1 MTRPSS
7 AGAGMARSGTDE
19 RLFCV
24 ALAGVDPGPRRS
36 KKPIRIV
43 DQAGDPPVCQAIPNK
58 STFGAAA
65 DQPAVEQAAQMV
77 RYIGLPEPCISNN
90 FLNAAFARNQ
100 RIEDRQTA
108 GIAEAPEELC
118 PQFQGI
124 GCRKIVLNVL
134 RRHIIIH

>member
-1 MTRPSS
+1 
-7 AGAGMARSGTDE
+7 MARSGTDE

-65 DQPAVEQAAQMV
+65 DQPAVEQASQMV
-77 RYIGLPEPCISNN
+77 RDVGLPQARVSDD
-90 FLNAAFARNQ
+90 FLYAAFARYQ
-100 RIEDRQTA
+100 RIKDGKAAWIT
-108 GIAEAPEELC
+108 
-118 PQFQGI
+118 
-124 GCRKIVLNVL
+124 
-134 RRHIIIH
+134 